1 MLISDTLDED
11 VDLYDFVEDEEDLG
25 DEIYEDLM
33 KTDEHPER
41 VSEALNQ
48 ISPSKHV
55 CAFHQHAQQLLQQQQ
70 KCGVDKREC
79 CLQEIRQTEEKYSET
94 LESVMQVGKREE
106 RFIYIRLTQH
116 KFKYCLPSFAA
127 LSETS

>member
-33 KTDEHPER
+33 RTEEHPER

-48 ISPSKHV
+48 MSPSNMV
-55 CAFHQHAQQLLQQQQ
+55 
-70 KCGVDKREC
+70 
-79 CLQEIRQTEEKYSET
+79 
-94 LESVMQVGKREE
+94 SV
-106 RFIYIRLTQH
+106 RFINVQN
-116 KFKYCLPSFAA
+116 YCCSSSRNVAWTNESAA
-127 LSETS
+127 CRRSDRRKKNTRRRWSL